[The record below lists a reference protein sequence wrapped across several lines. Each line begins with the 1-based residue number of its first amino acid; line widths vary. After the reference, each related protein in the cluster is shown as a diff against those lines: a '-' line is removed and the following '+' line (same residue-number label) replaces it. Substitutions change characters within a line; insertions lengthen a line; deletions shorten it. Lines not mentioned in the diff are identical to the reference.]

1 MLSNST
7 YNLMEIATVISKGL
21 HRYETF
27 SNDAKSCQ
35 QCGQILNEM
44 KQSDERL
51 LEHIVAH
58 LRQHLDKEK
67 EAKAA

>member
-1 MLSNST
+1 MLSNAT

-27 SNDAKSCQ
+27 NDDAKNCQ

-51 LEHIVAH
+51 LERIVSH
-58 LRQHLDKEK
+58 VRQHLDKEK
-67 EAKAA
+67 DVKAA